1 MQQLK
6 YKVKEN
12 IFTIP
17 DTYFLDFG
25 GQRKW
30 SNILYQKDWN
40 VFTKK
45 PFSNSKHVIDYLGRY
60 SHKVAITNRRIIS
73 IEDQTVKFNYKDY
86 RCKGLKKIMP
96 LSGQEFLRRFCL
108 HILPPRYRKVRY
120 RGFIANACKAKNIKI
135 ARAAL
140 NVKHHDL
147 LSRSERKEL
156 ALFRRYGS
164 TDLGQCPCCKTGRM
178 KMIITINKNRPP
190 PKHIISK
197 IKTQNIK
204 KRK

>member
-1 MQQLK
+1 MHCIVPNGGLTNDGTWQFPKKGVDNFLFPVEAMRRVFKGYFMQQLK

-60 SHKVAITNRRIIS
+60 SHKVAITNRRILS

-156 ALFRRYGS
+156 ALL
-164 TDLGQCPCCKTGRM
+164 DAMDQL
-178 KMIITINKNRPP
+178 I
-190 PKHIISK
+190 
-197 IKTQNIK
+197 
-204 KRK
+204 